1 MENII
6 WVVLLCAVLALL
18 FAAWK
23 NSPVSKAEAGT
34 ERMKEIAGNI
44 SDGARAFLFAE
55 YKILVIF
62 VAVLFVLIGLF
73 ITWLTAVCFLI
84 GAIFSVCAGYVGM
97 NVATKANVRT
107 AAAAKSSGMNKALG
121 VASPV
126 VPSWVCA
133 WLAWACWAAP
143 PSMPSPATWRSSPAS
158 LWVLP
163 PSRCLPVWA
172 AVSTPRLPTWVLTWW
187 ARSRPVSPKMTPG
200 TLP

>member
-6 WVVLLCAVLALL
+6 WVALVCAVLALV

-23 NSPVSKAEAGT
+23 TSVVSKADAGT
-34 ERMKEIAGNI
+34 ERMREIAESI

-84 GAIFSVCAGYVGM
+84 GAVFSVCAGYVGM

-107 AAAAKSSGMNKALG
+107 AAPAKASFHRDALFQAYSASAGNACLLIKEQRCPGGKVVYDGLFWAAYRRTCVLAGRNGELVVQIDAAKQGIQEMVSI
-121 VASPV
+121 
-126 VPSWVCA
+126 
-133 WLAWACWAAP
+133 WA
-143 PSMPSPATWRSSPAS
+143 
-158 LWVLP
+158 
-163 PSRCLPVWA
+163 
-172 AVSTPRLPTWVLTWW
+172 
-187 ARSRPVSPKMTPG
+187 G
-200 TLP
+200 TGDF

>member
-23 NSPVSKAEAGT
+23 TSVVSKADAGT

-84 GAIFSVCAGYVGM
+84 GAVFSVCAGYVGM

-121 VASPV
+121 VAVSDRSV
-126 VPSWVCA
+126 MA
-133 WLAWACWAAP
+133 
-143 PSMPSPATWRSSPAS
+143 SMTG
-158 LWVLP
+158 
-163 PSRCLPVWA
+163 
-172 AVSTPRLPTWVLTWW
+172 RLPRP
-187 ARSRPVSPKMTPG
+187 RSGRRNSLHSTSRAIFISSFRIRVSPPMRACLSTK
-200 TLP
+200 